1 MGQSTKPPGSAAT
14 LPGVVSG
21 AVQDRNKA
29 EAGSSA
35 VVLCNSTTP
44 SLAGSNLK
52 AGIVTVLG
60 WLLAWRPSVALALG
74 KIVTRIWRGSRLVTQ
89 GGQP

>member
-1 MGQSTKPPGSAAT
+1 MSRNARPRGSVAALT
-14 LPGVVSG
+14 RVISE
-21 AVQDRNKA
+21 AAQDLVTASAKN
-29 EAGSSA
+29 SA
-35 VVLCNSTTP
+35 VVLCNSTTSSVP
-44 SLAGSNLK
+44 GSNLK